1 MIKLTQLIS
10 ELGINNP
17 NKTAEEVEK
26 YYRENIYHND
36 NEFNV
41 DGNGWKKYKEICKPY
56 MEKYGMN
63 YWLSTDSFY
72 QLPQCDPN
80 GLYKAENV
88 SATWVMLIDPN
99 TKSAK
104 PTYIESEI
112 TVSQFKLPKNLCDS
126 STLPSD
132 Y

>member
-72 QLPQCDPN
+72 QLSQSDLN
-80 GLYKAENV
+80 QFYKEMKRIVQKYAN
-88 SATWVMLIDPN
+88 
-99 TKSAK
+99 
-104 PTYIESEI
+104 
-112 TVSQFKLPKNLCDS
+112 
-126 STLPSD
+126 
-132 Y
+132 